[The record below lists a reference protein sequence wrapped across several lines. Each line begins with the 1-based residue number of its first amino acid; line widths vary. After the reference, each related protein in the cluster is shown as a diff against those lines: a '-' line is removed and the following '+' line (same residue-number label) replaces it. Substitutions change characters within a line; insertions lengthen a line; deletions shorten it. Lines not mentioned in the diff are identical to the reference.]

1 MRGFLTPDQVIAIYT
16 AKGSLKV
23 VAAAFCTSMANVSR
37 IRRGER
43 QAKITGEYRSPSAL
57 NATLISLAC
66 GAEV

>member
-1 MRGFLTPDQVIAIYT
+1 MRGYLTPDQVIAIYT

-23 VAAAFCTSMANVSR
+23 VAETFGTSMANVSR
-37 IRRGER
+37 IRRGDR

-57 NATLISLAC
+57 NATLVSMAC